1 MSLVT
6 NSEGAA
12 HLDAPHE
19 DDEGLAK
26 ARLPVSNL
34 IAIGWLIALS
44 LVALFADVLPF
55 ADPKDTRAGKPLSGP
70 SWHNWLGTD
79 QLGRDLFSR
88 SVYGARVSIVVG
100 IAAVLLSCVV
110 GGCVGLFA
118 GYSRRR
124 ADTVIMFLVDVLLA
138 FPALLLAV
146 SIVAFTNSRGP
157 VTVVFAIALIYLGP
171 TVRIVRGLTLNVGK
185 NDFVLAARA
194 IGSKNSRV
202 IRREILPN
210 VLPSI
215 LSLAIVAIAGAMVAE
230 GGLAYL
236 NLSVAPPTPTW
247 GAMMASGVSK
257 LDRSVYPAV
266 VPAGAMFLTVLA
278 LTVIGD
284 HLQQRGNREGGAI

>member
-1 MSLVT
+1 MSPVT
-6 NSEGAA
+6 NNAGVA
-12 HLDAPHE
+12 HLDAPQV
-19 DDEGLAK
+19 DDEGLGK
-26 ARLPVSNL
+26 ARLPVSNF

-88 SVYGARVSIVVG
+88 SVYGARVSILVG

-110 GGCVGLFA
+110 GGCIGMFA
-118 GYSRRR
+118 GHSRRR
-124 ADTVIMFLVDVLLA
+124 ADTVIMFIVDVLLA

-266 VPAGAMFLTVLA
+266 VPAAAMFLTVLA

-284 HLQQRGNREGGAI
+284 HLQQRGNREGGAV